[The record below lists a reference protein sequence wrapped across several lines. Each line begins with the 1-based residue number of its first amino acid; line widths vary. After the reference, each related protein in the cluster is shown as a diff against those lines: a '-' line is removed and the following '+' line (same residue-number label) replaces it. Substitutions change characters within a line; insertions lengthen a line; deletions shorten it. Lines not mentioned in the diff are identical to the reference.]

1 MQADRK
7 DKFITR
13 NSIKSKTVN
22 ILHEIIENKRCEVQ
36 RQKQS
41 VAQTELEKTIARN
54 ACPKRSFRQALTGSS
69 TGIIAEFKRKSPS
82 KGWISKDADAAAIV
96 AAYKSAGAAAVSVLT
111 DESYFG
117 GSFEDFAAAR
127 LSADLPILRKD
138 FIVDPYQIYQAKA
151 MRADIILLI
160 AAALTPAQTAQYSA
174 LARELDMETLL
185 EIHDETELDHI
196 CPTVDVAGIN
206 NRNLSTFVTDVRHS
220 FELGAKIPSGY
231 IKISESGLSEAST
244 VNELRRAGFRGFLMG
259 EAFMK
264 TSDPGKAL
272 RQFIEETV

>member
-1 MQADRK
+1 M
-7 DKFITR
+7 
-13 NSIKSKTVN
+13 N